1 MAQPRTRNPVRRVV
15 SLASPRTVTA
25 VAVALVVALLV
36 PPGVGGSSVLQQAA
50 ASDPERVLGERFQF
64 SATEVEQ
71 ARSGQPVARMIAV
84 SDRNELAVVGAIRL
98 DGDKKRLVDW
108 IRDIGQFRHMA
119 ELGLTRAISSPPAVG
134 SFADLVLDAKDLA
147 ALQACRSGR
156 CDLRLSDAAITQF
169 QSEVRWDA
177 PDAATQANALAAKIL
192 TGYAQSYLAGGD
204 AAIGNDFGD
213 LLRSATTLYALAPEF
228 ANYLERFPTSTLAG
242 VDQRLYWTN
251 MAEGSSS
258 IISLHHLVVYQRPS
272 GDVII
277 ADKTIYASRYFD
289 VAALVLSMQETAD
302 GRGYYLI
309 AGSRARSS
317 RLEGL
322 AGRILRREVEKS
334 ATDTVRMYLGWMRD
348 SLAAR

>member
-1 MAQPRTRNPVRRVV
+1 MAQPRITI
-15 SLASPRTVTA
+15 ARTVT
-25 VAVALVVALLV
+25 VVWLALVVAMLV
-36 PPGVGGSSVLQQAA
+36 PPDVGGSSVPQQTA
-50 ASDPERVLGERFQF
+50 ASDPERVLGERLQF
-64 SATEVEQ
+64 SASEVEQ
-71 ARSGQPVARMIAV
+71 ARSGQPIARMIDGA
-84 SDRNELAVVGAIRL
+84 DRDELAVVGAIRL
-98 DGDKKRLVDW
+98 DGDKKRLVNW
-108 IRDIGQFRHMA
+108 IRDVGQFRHMA

-134 SFADLVLDAKDLA
+134 SFADLALDAKDLA
-147 ALQACRSGR
+147 ALQSCRSGR
-156 CDLRLSDAAITQF
+156 CDLRLPDAAMTQF
-169 QSEVRWDA
+169 QSEVQWGT
-177 PDAATQANALAAKIL
+177 PDAATQANALAAKML

-213 LLRSATTLYALAPEF
+213 LLRTATTLYALAPEF
-228 ANYLERFPTSTLAG
+228 ANYLERFPKSTLAG

-317 RLEGL
+317 RLEGV

-334 ATDTVRMYLGWMRD
+334 ATDTVRMYLGWIRD